1 MIEWCFTPLST
12 VSQSYHGESSHYSC
26 LSWVSPVLEMKSNF
40 QATTKPKGLTCL
52 EVFIFGTNISSS
64 ESVDPKSG
72 CI

>member
-1 MIEWCFTPLST
+1 
-12 VSQSYHGESSHYSC
+12 
-26 LSWVSPVLEMKSNF
+26 MKSNF

-72 CI
+72 CIYSVQPDLDLKVIESGFSSSWVNTS